1 MEVHL
6 NMNAKK
12 HWNRSA
18 YFLFTLPALA
28 LYLIFFIYPVISGLY
43 YSLTDWNGISPAFN
57 FIGLQ
62 NYRNIVQDK
71 LTMSSIGRTCSY
83 TVALTV
89 IVTVLATLLAVL
101 LNRPLKLRSFWRVT
115 YFFPAVMSSI
125 TIGLI
130 FNQIYYHVVPMV
142 GKALNIAALSKNP
155 LSSRDL
161 AMPAILLIHVWKE
174 TAIPTVLILAGM
186 QSISAELYEAAT
198 IDGANSRQAFFGI
211 TLPLVKP
218 TIGVAAL
225 MSIRSGLMVFDYIK
239 ATTNGGPA
247 NATTTIAVSIY
258 KHAFTDMKF
267 AYSSAESF
275 VIFIVIMLIALV
287 QIRLVQ
293 ESD

>member
-1 MEVHL
+1 
-6 NMNAKK
+6 MNAKK

-43 YSLTDWNGISPAFN
+43 YSLTDWNGISPNFN

-62 NYRNIVQDK
+62 NYQNIVQDK

-83 TVALTV
+83 TIALTL
-89 IVTVLATLLAVL
+89 IVTALATLLAVL

-130 FNQIYYHVVPMV
+130 FNQIYYHVVPLV
-142 GKALNIAALSKNP
+142 GKSLGIALLSKNP
-155 LSSRDL
+155 LSNRNL
-161 AMPAILLIHVWKE
+161 AMWAIMLIQIWKE
-174 TAIPTVLILAGM
+174 TAVPTVLILAAL
-186 QSISAELYEAAT
+186 QSISADLYEAAT
-198 IDGANSRQAFFGI
+198 IDGATGMQSFWNI

-225 MSIRSGLMVFDYIK
+225 MSIRSGLMMFDYVK

-247 NATTTIAVSIY
+247 NATTTIAVSIF

-267 AYSSAESF
+267 AYSSAESIL
-275 VIFIVIMLIALV
+275 VFIVIMLIALV
-287 QIRLVQ
+287 QIKMVQ
-293 ESD
+293 ERD